1 MTDKDGNLLWFG
13 NYTGWGRLK
22 EETKVTDS
30 AYQHFCLQNPYAD
43 RETGLHYKFFRY
55 YEPEAGRFVN
65 QEPMGLFGGD
75 DLYQFAPNS
84 IGWID
89 TLGLARRGTYRGERG
104 SHKGGET
111 NHSPAWGAYKDLPNR
126 PSYGSAPAY
135 HMDKSDHRGMSSTGS
150 STTARRWRAQQRQ
163 FILQG
168 RWDLAMEMDIIE
180 TKR

>member
-1 MTDKDGNLLWFG
+1 MNQDPIKLKGGNNF
-13 NYTGWGRLK
+13 
-22 EETKVTDS
+22 
-30 AYQHFCLQNPYAD
+30 
-43 RETGLHYKFFRY
+43 
-55 YEPEAGRFVN
+55 
-65 QEPMGLFGGD
+65 
-75 DLYQFAPNS
+75 YQFAPNS

-89 TLGLARRGTYRGERG
+89 TLDLARRGTYRGERG
-104 SHKGGET
+104 SHKGEEA

-126 PSYGSAPAY
+126 PSYGSEPAY

-180 TKR
+180 TKRKFIDKYDKRLRRMVREAVRQKLITKYQASKLRKVIGKCK

>member
-1 MTDKDGNLLWFG
+1 MNQDPIKLKGGNNF
-13 NYTGWGRLK
+13 
-22 EETKVTDS
+22 
-30 AYQHFCLQNPYAD
+30 
-43 RETGLHYKFFRY
+43 
-55 YEPEAGRFVN
+55 
-65 QEPMGLFGGD
+65 
-75 DLYQFAPNS
+75 YQFAPNS